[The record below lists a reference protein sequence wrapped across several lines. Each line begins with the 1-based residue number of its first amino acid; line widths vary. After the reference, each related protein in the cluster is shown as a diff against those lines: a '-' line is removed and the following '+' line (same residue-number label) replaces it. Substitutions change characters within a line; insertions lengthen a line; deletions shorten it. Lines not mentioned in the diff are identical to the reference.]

1 MFAACVYSAQAVLVW
16 SVAEASKA
24 ATRQADKAAAQQGDR
39 TSNTS
44 KDVNLLLFTW
54 NVGHKAPSTAELAQ
68 WLPAGGEGLDVLIVA
83 SQENAYVAK
92 QKVPTDAATADGTQ
106 RE

>member
-1 MFAACVYSAQAVLVW
+1 MYTQAPIRSTVASQTRPHRARTLQFMEHRVVW

-54 NVGHKAPSTAELAQ
+54 NVACASNLRCSRPRHRP
-68 WLPAGGEGLDVLIVA
+68 GGMVA
-83 SQENAYVAK
+83 VFH
-92 QKVPTDAATADGTQ
+92 
-106 RE
+106 